1 MKKLLISDYDNT
13 LYTDK
18 ETLLDNV
25 KKIKKFREDGNIF
38 VISTSRG
45 YISIK
50 KEIDEYNIP
59 YDYVC
64 VNNGAGILDNKG
76 NLIYVNHMNLEDLE
90 KIENQLE
97 DLENVEITRYYLDN
111 IKIEDKHEKNI
122 NDDKIESL
130 DGILGYKI
138 KGNIQKLQFLG
149 EKFEK
154 IVPNFELLIKDD
166 KKLFLN
172 NPNNS
177 KEKAV
182 EELINLENL
191 NNVSICTVGD
201 DDVDFNM
208 IKQYDGYRMFNSS
221 KLLEANIRKIT
232 LSVGDLISKL

>member
-97 DLENVEITRYYLDN
+97 DLENVEITRYYLDD
-111 IKIEDKHEKNI
+111 IKTEDRHEKDI
-122 NDDKIESL
+122 DDNKIKSL

-138 KGNIQKLQFLG
+138 KGNIEKLQSLG

-191 NNVSICTVGD
+191 NNVKICTVGD

-221 KLLEANIRKIT
+221 KLLEENIRKIT

>member
-97 DLENVEITRYYLDN
+97 DLENVEITRYYLDD
-111 IKIEDKHEKNI
+111 IKTEDRHEKDI
-122 NDDKIESL
+122 DDNKIKSL